1 MTDYT
6 KLTLEEL
13 GKENLRLTQ
22 ARDEILQEQLNLQTE
37 IDKRVAETQAQA
49 TIENMSEADKEALIQ
64 ALEQTEEE

>member
-49 TIENMSEADKEALIQ
+49 TIENMSEADKEALRQ